1 MSVRRII
8 DGAYLVGF
16 GGVNAV
22 LLDDGRE
29 LTLIDAGLPG
39 KAGTVWKALARLGRQ
54 PRDLRHLI
62 LTHAHPDHIGS
73 AAAIVR
79 ESGARTYMTAVD
91 APVAESGGPFRHISP
106 APGLFNR
113 IGYRLAWRPSQT
125 VDPVKIDQKIGD
137 GELLPLA
144 GGLKVIA
151 TPGHCAGQVAL
162 LYQTDKLLIAGDVAT
177 NIFGLGD
184 PLGFEDEAE
193 GRRSQRRIASLHFD
207 SVAFGHGRPVS
218 GAASDR
224 LRRKWGG
231 KADLLTPSQR

>member
-1 MSVRRII
+1 MSVSRIM
-8 DGAYLVGF
+8 DGAYLIGF

-29 LTLIDAGLPG
+29 LTLIDAGLPDEE
-39 KAGTVWKALARLGRQ
+39 GTVWTALERVGRR
-54 PRDLRHLI
+54 PRDLRHLV

-79 ESGARTYMTAVD
+79 ESGARTYMTAID
-91 APVAESGGPFRHISP
+91 AAIAESGGPFRHISP

-113 IGYRLAWRPSQT
+113 IGYRLAWKPSQR
-125 VDPVKIDQKIGD
+125 VDPVKIDQIIGD
-137 GELLPLA
+137 GEVLPLA

-162 LYQTDKLLIAGDVAT
+162 IWKADKLLIAGDVAT

-193 GRRSQRRIASLHFD
+193 GRRSQCRIADLHFEAI
-207 SVAFGHGRPVS
+207 AFGHGRPIS
-218 GAASDR
+218 LEASPR
-224 LRRKWGG
+224 LRRKWGSD
-231 KADLLTPSQR
+231 AAAAS